1 MIRTLGVACI
11 ALAVLAAP
19 GRAQYGTPPPPRP
32 EPGLPRGLEGVG
44 FDQRIGAALPL
55 DVTLRDTSGR
65 PVRLGEYFT
74 GLPVLLVPAYYE
86 CPMLC
91 TLVLNGVTSAL
102 KALPF
107 SVGREFRVVVFSF
120 DPRDTP
126 ERAAAK
132 RQAYLAEYRRDGAET
147 AWHFLVGDEPE
158 IRRLTDAIGFR
169 YRWDE
174 ASQQYAHASGIV
186 LATPAGRL
194 AQYFYGVEFS
204 PRDLRLALVESSQ
217 ERIGTLVDQL
227 LLYCFHYDPAT
238 GTYSRLA
245 LDVVRAGGILTLIA
259 LGAFVGLMLRR
270 DARRRRAPQPGGSAA

>member
-1 MIRTLGVACI
+1 MTRALSAAGLG
-11 ALAVLAAP
+11 LFLLAAP
-19 GRAQYGTPPPPRP
+19 ARAQYGAPPPPRP
-32 EPGLPRGLEGVG
+32 ESGVPRALEGVG
-44 FDQRIGAALPL
+44 FDQRIGAPLPL

-65 PVRLGEYFT
+65 TVRLGEYFT

-132 RQAYLAEYRRDGAET
+132 RQAYLAEYRRDGAEA

-158 IRRLTDAIGFR
+158 LRRLTEAIGFR

-217 ERIGTLVDQL
+217 ERIGTVVDQL

-238 GTYSRLA
+238 GTYSKLA
-245 LDVVRAGGILTLIA
+245 LDVVRVGGFLTVTA
-259 LGAFVGLMLRR
+259 LAALVVLLLRR

>member
-1 MIRTLGVACI
+1 
-11 ALAVLAAP
+11 
-19 GRAQYGTPPPPRP
+19 
-32 EPGLPRGLEGVG
+32 
-44 FDQRIGAALPL
+44 
-55 DVTLRDTSGR
+55 
-65 PVRLGEYFT
+65 
-74 GLPVLLVPAYYE
+74 
-86 CPMLC
+86 
-91 TLVLNGVTSAL
+91 
-102 KALPF
+102 
-107 SVGREFRVVVFSF
+107 
-120 DPRDTP
+120 RDTP

-132 RQAYLAEYRRDGAET
+132 RRAYLAEYRRDGAET

>member
-1 MIRTLGVACI
+1 MRLA
-11 ALAVLAAP
+11 ALAALVSVLVVSPPA
-19 GRAQYGTPPPPRP
+19 GGQYGTPPPPRAP
-32 EPGLPRGLEGVG
+32 QGLPRALEGVG
-44 FDQRIGAALPL
+44 FDQRIGASIPR
-55 DVTLRDTSGR
+55 DVVFRDETGQV
-65 PVRLGEYFT
+65 VRLGDYFT
-74 GLPVLLVPAYYE
+74 DLPVLLVPAYYE

-107 SVGREFRVVVFSF
+107 SVGKEFRVVVFSF

-132 RQAYLAEYRRDGAET
+132 RQAYLAEYRRAGAEQ
-147 AWHFLVGDEPE
+147 AWHFLTGDEAA

-174 ASQQYAHASGIV
+174 ASGQYAHASGIV
-186 LATPAGRL
+186 VVTPSGRL

-204 PRDLRLALVESSQ
+204 PRDLRLAFVESSQ
-217 ERIGTLVDQL
+217 DRIGTVVDQL

-238 GTYSRLA
+238 GTYSKLA
-245 LDVVRAGGILTLIA
+245 LDVVRAGGLVTL
-259 LGAFVGLMLRR
+259 LVLVAFVVVMIRR
-270 DARRRRAPQPGGSAA
+270 ESRQRRAPQPGGSAA